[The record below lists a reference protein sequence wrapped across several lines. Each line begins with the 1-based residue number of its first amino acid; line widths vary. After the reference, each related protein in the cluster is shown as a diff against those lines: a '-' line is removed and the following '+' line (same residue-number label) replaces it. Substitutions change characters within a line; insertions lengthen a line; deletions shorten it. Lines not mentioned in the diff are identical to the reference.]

1 MKHAAANAYDL
12 QEIRLC
18 ASSAVVAPTAKP
30 RNARRHWRLAR
41 DKKPGWSLPSSTAQA
56 SLSQNF
62 GGCYRRCY
70 LRQFWP
76 VADRNDAPWL
86 LLPSK
91 SWLPGECDVSCGR
104 VGSWDSLLSRSS
116 SMRCPLLCSRKE
128 SGPHC
133 RRRCSVGV
141 NGIVMR
147 PHPRAA
153 RSSGPSPAGWPPAR
167 SRRVAGIT
175 SPAGRPVEQ
184 TGAVVQTA
192 RPHGHRRPAKV
203 ARDVDRCPPRYRFL
217 TPFAA
222 DLRST
227 PTAARPRASAA
238 ARCPL
243 G

>member
-70 LRQFWP
+70 PRQFWP

-116 SMRCPLLCSRKE
+116 SMRCALLCSRKE
-128 SGPHC
+128 SGPLSTSLSG
-133 RRRCSVGV
+133 RRERNLNASASPCCPLVRSL
-141 NGIVMR
+141 
-147 PHPRAA
+147 A
-153 RSSGPSPAGWPPAR
+153 RRMATSELPSGRGY
-167 SRRVAGIT
+167 
-175 SPAGRPVEQ
+175 
-184 TGAVVQTA
+184 
-192 RPHGHRRPAKV
+192 RRPKV
-203 ARDVDRCPPRYRFL
+203 AR
-217 TPFAA
+217 
-222 DLRST
+222 
-227 PTAARPRASAA
+227 ASITV
-238 ARCPL
+238 RTRIQN
-243 G
+243 